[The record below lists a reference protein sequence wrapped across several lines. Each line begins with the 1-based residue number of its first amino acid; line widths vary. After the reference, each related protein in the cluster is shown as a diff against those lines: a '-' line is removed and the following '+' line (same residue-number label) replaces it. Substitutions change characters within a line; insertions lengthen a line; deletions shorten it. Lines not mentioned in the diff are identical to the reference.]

1 MTAPT
6 AKAVLVPGAWM
17 GSWIWEPTVHRLRDR
32 GIDAEA
38 ITLRGLE
45 TGLSDATVEL
55 LVAEI
60 HHHASAR
67 G

>member
-1 MTAPT
+1 
-6 AKAVLVPGAWM
+6 M

-55 LVAEI
+55 LEAEI